1 MIAIWSIWV
10 HPGAISVK
18 YNYSASYVIGYLLY
32 GFPKIPQGNSKV
44 CNSRTGRNSNRKRK
58 VAGWVGLLH
67 NFFFLFK
74 IFVPESWPC
83 MAGLVFGWLIP
94 LEGIW
99 TMYDRFLHLQ
109 VAVIDVNKIINS
121 TTSTASF
128 YLCNLSLPLSNKQCH
143 LRSSRILLEGS
154 VVLLHTH
161 HGIQPRTWYQA
172 NYRNL

>member
-1 MIAIWSIWV
+1 
-10 HPGAISVK
+10 
-18 YNYSASYVIGYLLY
+18 
-32 GFPKIPQGNSKV
+32 
-44 CNSRTGRNSNRKRK
+44 
-58 VAGWVGLLH
+58 
-67 NFFFLFK
+67 
-74 IFVPESWPC
+74 
-83 MAGLVFGWLIP
+83 MAGLVFGWLISP
-94 LEGIW
+94 KIKVYGLCMI
-99 TMYDRFLHLQ
+99 DVLHLQ

-143 LRSSRILLEGS
+143 LHSSRILLEGS

>member
-1 MIAIWSIWV
+1 MLSRLSVTILHRTLLAI
-10 HPGAISVK
+10 
-18 YNYSASYVIGYLLY
+18 YYM
-32 GFPKIPQGNSKV
+32 GFPKYPKEILRFAIHEQVAIQIGNERLLV
-44 CNSRTGRNSNRKRK
+44 E
-58 VAGWVGLLH
+58 WVS
-67 NFFFLFK
+67 FTIFSFLFK